1 MILSKLYLSFCI
13 LTFMGTPSWAIK
25 PTFLMNEEKP
35 LTIQVTNQGPI
46 RISVQG
52 DRLHSVMGL
61 EETVTFDQD
70 ETHGVLYIRGVTT
83 PQTISITTEGGLFQD
98 ITLEPK
104 EGGTSHVVMV
114 PPMAPLKGLNGSF
127 DTQPYFPLSSERT
140 PGLGEPDRILVLMKQ
155 LSQGLGVEEVV
166 SSLSNRTTA
175 YGLVA
180 KPIRGLFWEDKMGAV
195 FAVQN
200 ESNTTHNL
208 LEKDFYER
216 GDQALSL
223 DKQQLEPGET
233 TYLRVVCERKPS

>member
-1 MILSKLYLSFCI
+1 MILHLTYLSFCL
-13 LTFMGTPSWAIK
+13 LTFMGAPSWALK
-25 PTFLMNEEKP
+25 STFSMNEEKP

-61 EETVTFDQD
+61 EETVTFDKD
-70 ETHGVLYIRGVTT
+70 ETHGVLYIRAVTT
-83 PQTISITTEGGLFQD
+83 PQIISITTEGGLFQD

-104 EGGTSHVVMV
+104 EGGISHVVMV
-114 PPMAPLKGLNGSF
+114 PPKGLNGLS
-127 DTQPYFPLSSERT
+127 DAQPSFPLVGAQYT

-166 SSLSNRTTA
+166 STLSNRTTA

-180 KPIRGLFWEDKMGAV
+180 KPIRGLFWENKMGVV

-200 ESNTTHNL
+200 ESDTTHNL
-208 LEKDFYER
+208 LEKDFYQS
-216 GDQALSL
+216 GDDALSL
-223 DKQQLEPGET
+223 DQQQLEPGET